1 MGVTAE
7 DYKKIN
13 ERFPESMSTLEVFE
27 ELDKMDPQE
36 AAPYNEIAC
45 DDFFLSM
52 CMNYSTHNFDGF
64 GDEAVSF
71 KEYRTF
77 KLHYQKIPSHTFY
90 DAFDSGKHI

>member
-13 ERFPESMSTLEVFE
+13 ELFPESMSILEVFE

-45 DDFFLSM
+45 DDFFL
-52 CMNYSTHNFDGF
+52 
-64 GDEAVSF
+64 
-71 KEYRTF
+71 RR
-77 KLHYQKIPSHTFY
+77 
-90 DAFDSGKHI
+90 